1 MQTFYQYLTE
11 VQWQGSLSE
20 KLFKPAAGMANGVW
34 IPLSNAQL
42 KKIQPKQVRT
52 KVFHVTG
59 YGENVKKIVKLQGS
73 KKSISAFTSMN
84 SLALKTGIQG
94 GGGVIFEL
102 DANVLGSFSDDIMS
116 KPDKSG
122 RRWTALFSLVIQ
134 STESL
139 DGDGDLG
146 TMEDDMDNLI
156 FNLSKKYKS
165 TFTQEQW
172 SKRYNTK
179 IAEFDFKNRDPEK
192 MIEFWIALGQMFF
205 YHPDSK
211 SALKNLIKDYFDG
224 VDKTYKKNSKILQKV
239 LFGHLGDR
247 NRNNPAYWDELIV
260 NDFKVDLVHVF
271 EDEYIENDYEGFTKA
286 LGNIPFMSWHSMD
299 LFALQS
305 HIADVADRERKK
317 FK

>member
-1 MQTFYQYLTE
+1 MKTFYQYLTE

-20 KLFKPAAGMANGVW
+20 KLFKPAGNMAGGVW

-84 SLALKTGIQG
+84 NLALKTGIQG

-102 DANVLGSFSDDIMS
+102 DANVLGSFAEDIMS

-122 RRWTALFSLVIQ
+122 RRWTALFNLVLQ
-134 STESL
+134 SE
-139 DGDGDLG
+139 DAEVG
-146 TMEDDMDNLI
+146 TVEDDMDNLI

-179 IAEFDFKNRDPEK
+179 IAEYDFKSRDPEK
-192 MIEFWIALGQMFF
+192 MIEFWIALGQMFANN
-205 YHPDSK
+205 PDSK
-211 SALKNLIKDYFDG
+211 SVLKNLIKD
-224 VDKTYKKNSKILQKV
+224 
-239 LFGHLGDR
+239 
-247 NRNNPAYWDELIV
+247 
-260 NDFKVDLVHVF
+260 
-271 EDEYIENDYEGFTKA
+271 
-286 LGNIPFMSWHSMD
+286 
-299 LFALQS
+299 
-305 HIADVADRERKK
+305 
-317 FK
+317 

>member
-1 MQTFYQYLTE
+1 MKTFYQYLTE

-20 KLFKPAAGMANGVW
+20 KLFKPAANMANGVW

-42 KKIQPKQVRT
+42 KKIQPKQIRT

-102 DANVLGSFSDDIMS
+102 DANVLGSFSDDIMT

-122 RRWTALFSLVIQ
+122 RRWTALYNLILQ
-134 STESL
+134 SIESV

-146 TMEDDMDNLI
+146 TMESDMNNLI

-179 IAEFDFKNRDPEK
+179 IAEYDFKSRDPEK
-192 MIEFWIALGQMFF
+192 MIEFWIALGQMFANN
-205 YHPDSK
+205 PDSK
-211 SALKNLIKDYFDG
+211 SVLKNLIKDYFDG

-239 LFGHLGDR
+239 LFDHLGDR
-247 NRNNPAYWDELIV
+247 NRGDPAYWDELIV

-271 EDEYIENDYEGFTKA
+271 DREVDDHYEDFKKA
-286 LGNIPFMSWHSMD
+286 LGKIPFLTWHSMD
-299 LFALQS
+299 LYELQS

-317 FK
+317 FQ

>member
-1 MQTFYQYLTE
+1 MKTFYQYLTE

-20 KLFKPAAGMANGVW
+20 KLFKPAGNLAGGVW

-42 KKIQPKQVRT
+42 KKIQPKQIRT

-84 SLALKTGIQG
+84 NLALKTGIQG

-102 DANVLGSFSDDIMS
+102 DANVLGSFAEDIMS

-122 RRWTALFSLVIQ
+122 RRWTALFNLVLQ
-134 STESL
+134 SE
-139 DGDGDLG
+139 DAEVG
-146 TMEDDMDNLI
+146 TVEDDMDNLI

-172 SKRYNTK
+172 SERYNKK
-179 IAEFDFKNRDPEK
+179 IAEYDFKNRDPEK
-192 MIEFWIALGQMFF
+192 MIELWVALGQMFA
-205 YHPDSK
+205 YHSNSK
-211 SALKNLIKDYFDG
+211 PVLKNLIKDYFDG

-239 LFGHLGDR
+239 LFNHLGDR
-247 NRNNPAYWDELIV
+247 NRAEPQYWDELIV

-271 EDEYIENDYEGFTKA
+271 EDEYMENDYEGFTKT
-286 LGNIPFMSWHSMD
+286 LGKIPFMSWHSMD
-299 LFALQS
+299 LFALRD
-305 HIADVADRERKK
+305 HIKDVADKERKK